1 MEYRWEFDKN
11 PQAFFDALDDVL
23 ESGAEFRLALLGENF
38 QAVPKA
44 FIRARS
50 RYGKRI
56 VQYGYVESRV
66 DYINWLQ
73 QGSIIIST
81 AEQENFGIAVV
92 EAIRYGCFP
101 LLPARLAYPEIIPD
115 EFHSRV
121 LYRDQNELV
130 QMLFQLIKDYVQF
143 RELRFR
149 LSIAMERFAWENLI
163 DRYDAELEKLK
174 HMSP

>member
-1 MEYRWEFDKN
+1 
-11 PQAFFDALDDVL
+11 
-23 ESGAEFRLALLGENF
+23 
-38 QAVPKA
+38 
-44 FIRARS
+44 
-50 RYGKRI
+50 
-56 VQYGYVESRV
+56 VQYGYVESRQE
-66 DYINWLQ
+66 YIKWLQ
-73 QGSIIIST
+73 QGAIVIST
-81 AEQENFGIAVV
+81 AMQENFGISVV
-92 EAIRYGCFP
+92 EAVRCGCMP

>member
-1 MEYRWEFDKN
+1 MR
-11 PQAFFDALDDVL
+11 
-23 ESGAEFRLALLGENF
+23 R
-38 QAVPKA
+38 A

-56 VQYGYVESRV
+56 VQYGYVASRV
-66 DYINWLQ
+66 EYITWLQ

-92 EAIRYGCFP
+92 EAVRCGCIP

-130 QMLFQLIKDYVQF
+130 HKLFQLIEDYGQF
-143 RELRFR
+143 QELRLR
-149 LSIAMERFAWENLI
+149 LSNAMERFAWENLI